1 MLGILIKLR
10 LSVPRHELAFKFGV
24 SQSTVSRTFAHWL
37 WLCVMDA
44 RLPFL
49 QGARSFVLQ
58 AWEFEGRTSDKHLT
72 KHCSLLDKLAV
83 PGDLVMAERGT
94 FHHPR
99 WCCPQA
105 SREKP
110 ARPNRYVEKTRG
122 IASVRIHVEQVI
134 GLLSGKYTILHT
146 EYFADRFF
154 NIS

>member
-72 KHCSLLDKLAV
+72 KHCSLLDKLA
-83 PGDLVMAERGT
+83 LS
-94 FHHPR
+94 
-99 WCCPQA
+99 PQA